1 MNKQIY
7 TFEEEKNKKTTS
19 WINSGLFLASDPF
32 NYTINATSG
41 MIISGVSPA
50 NEDVMAFDSLSD
62 EIGITHEIV
71 EGEIVAGD
79 EG

>member
-7 TFEEEKNKKTTS
+7 TFEKNNEKITS
-19 WINSGLFLASDPF
+19 WINSGQFLASDPF
-32 NYTINATSG
+32 NYTINVASG
-41 MIISGVSPA
+41 IIISGVSPA
-50 NEDVMAFDSLSD
+50 NEDIMAFDSLSD

-79 EG
+79 ED

>member
-1 MNKQIY
+1 MNAQIY
-7 TFEEEKNKKTTS
+7 TFEENNRRIESS

-41 MIISGVSPA
+41 IIISGVSPA
-50 NEDVMAFDSLSD
+50 NEDVLAFDSLSD
-62 EIGITHEIV
+62 EIGITHEMV

-79 EG
+79 ED

>member
-7 TFEEEKNKKTTS
+7 TFEEENKRTTS
-19 WINSGLFLASDPF
+19 EINSGLFLASDPF
-32 NYTINATSG
+32 SYTMNATSG
-41 MIISGVSPA
+41 IIIRGLSPV